1 MDFDTKVCNIIG
13 VPKKGKRTPGLL
25 WGYFLQN
32 NWGTKKRKK
41 DSKTLMGLFFAN
53 NIYLKQIYL

>member
-32 NWGTKKRKK
+32 NWGTKKKEK
-41 DSKTLMGLFFAN
+41 GLQDFNGAIFC
-53 NIYLKQIYL
+53 K